1 MVQFGFDLRRE
12 REHRGVSLETMC
24 ASTKLSIRQLH
35 DVEAGNFRELPGGI
49 FRKGFVRS
57 YLKALD
63 LDEPTWL
70 ERFEASYRA
79 SGLAAPT
86 DTEWVDF
93 AENVRNNRLGGK
105 DSGTRNRWL
114 GVLAMAIALILL
126 TLCVWEFVV
135 SPKLPQHA
143 VSVPAVTDPLTGAL
157 MGAVRGA
164 VKGEIMTAARC

>member
-1 MVQFGFDLRRE
+1 MVQFGDELRSE

-57 YLKALD
+57 YLRALE
-63 LDEPTWL
+63 LDEPLWL

-79 SGLAAPT
+79 SGFAEA
-86 DTEWVDF
+86 TEEDWASF

-105 DSGTRNRWL
+105 GSRINMKWL
-114 GVLAMAIALILL
+114 GVLGMALILL
-126 TLCVWEFVV
+126 VLGVCVWKFVLV
-135 SPKLPQHA
+135 PKLPQHTQLDT
-143 VSVPAVTDPLTGAL
+143 PA
-157 MGAVRGA
+157 
-164 VKGEIMTAARC
+164 ESTAPPQNPTL